1 MRWRR
6 ILKLV
11 GNIGCNIRTDAHYLL
26 FNIRKMRS
34 DKYYNTIHD
43 GIFYQLDLRSIKHKY
58 TKYDVYT
65 TYNTIN
71 TDAKTMNTQHKKDS
85 K

>member
-1 MRWRR
+1 
-6 ILKLV
+6 
-11 GNIGCNIRTDAHYLL
+11 
-26 FNIRKMRS
+26 MRS
-34 DKYYNTIHD
+34 DKYHNTIHD
-43 GIFYQLDLRSIKHKY
+43 GIFYQLDLRSAKRKY

-71 TDAKTMNTQHKKDS
+71 IDAETINIQHKKDS